1 MLKRIRWM
9 ATGVAVGAGATIWA
23 ERKARAVA
31 AKYSPSGAANRARGW
46 PADVVAAVKEGRE
59 AMREREAE
67 LRAASNTRIR
77 PIRSERHRAR
87 T

>member
-9 ATGVAVGAGATIWA
+9 ATGLALGAGATIWA
-23 ERKARAVA
+23 ERKAKAVA
-31 AKYSPSGAANRARGW
+31 AKYRPSGAANRARGW

-67 LRAASNTRIR
+67 LREASDRRSR
-77 PIRSERHRAR
+77 PIRSEHRRAR
-87 T
+87 A